1 MKIEIH
7 PVTAILT
14 SAYLSAMLTSSVTPI
29 RSNATLA
36 AAVDPS
42 AAQEALKGAMSGL
55 DAAGWAAAVTD
66 IPSPSQPTSKFVT
79 VSATGD
85 PILSEE
91 LLARLL
97 AFTKING
104 AESVVRAKVTK
115 AFGLNDGT
123 ADIPVRQVSEP
134 LPEGKHFLSYST
146 VPGSRDIFI
155 AFSRADKTRADIYLT
170 DKTGVLRA
178 AVIVEPGVTR
188 LITNE
193 QASEKYKAELELFAK
208 LAKDLPPATPG
219 NS

>member
-1 MKIEIH
+1 
-7 PVTAILT
+7 
-14 SAYLSAMLTSSVTPI
+14 MLTSSVTPI